1 MTPERERGV
10 AMMNQVYGWEM
21 PADVP
26 GDFFAV
32 TADHLFADIWT
43 RTGLSLR
50 DRRLLLL
57 GAIAAQGQSDI
68 AKIQIG
74 AALKNEELTE
84 QQVEEAAIFL
94 CHYVGW
100 PLGTGLNNALITVK
114 AERRKAAKAAAAA
127 QHAEQSGDSGVTS
140 TRKTDTDK

>member
-1 MTPERERGV
+1 MTDQNGSDPTEARKRGV

-21 PADVP
+21 PSNVP

-43 RTGLSLR
+43 RPGLSLR

-57 GAIAAQGQSDI
+57 GAITAQGQGDV
-68 AKIQIG
+68 AKIQLN
-74 AALKNEELTE
+74 AALQNEELTE
-84 QQVEEAAIFL
+84 QQCEEAAIFL

-100 PLGTGLNNALITVK
+100 PLGTGLNNALVAVK
-114 AERRKAAKAAAAA
+114 ADRRRAAREAEQAAAAESA
-127 QHAEQSGDSGVTS
+127 DSPTG
-140 TRKTDTDK
+140 

>member
-1 MTPERERGV
+1 MTHDNGDAATSERRRRGV
-10 AMMNQVYGWEM
+10 SMMNEVYGWEM

-43 RTGLSLR
+43 RPGLSVR

-57 GAIAAQGQSDI
+57 GAIAAQGQTDV
-68 AKIQIG
+68 AKIQIN
-74 AALKNEELTE
+74 AALGNEELTE

-100 PLGTGLNNALITVK
+100 PLGTGLNNALISVK
-114 AERRKAAKAAAAA
+114 ADRRKAARAAER
-127 QHAEQSGDSGVTS
+127 QQG
-140 TRKTDTDK
+140 R

>member
-1 MTPERERGV
+1 MTETTEPTEARLRGV

-43 RTGLSLR
+43 RPGLSVR

-57 GAIAAQGQSDI
+57 GAITAQGQGEV
-68 AKIQIG
+68 AKIQLG
-74 AALKNEELTE
+74 AALLNEELTE
-84 QQVEEAAIFL
+84 QQCEEAAIFL

-100 PLGTGLNNALITVK
+100 PLATGLNNALVAVK
-114 AERRKAAKAAAAA
+114 ADRRKAARAVAKAAAES
-127 QHAEQSGDSGVTS
+127 AESATG
-140 TRKTDTDK
+140 